1 MPTPLK
7 LAPLCAIAGIALASG
22 SAAALEPLEP
32 SLVDG
37 TGSCPAP
44 PSVNRAFAELLSE
57 QARLLLPPKA
67 RITVDDRGGVFTVS
81 VTAEGKNASRAYA
94 DAERDCERRVRF
106 AAVFAVTTLR
116 PPELALA
123 AEPPADEPPKVGR
136 RKPRPAPPPPPPPRR
151 PAEPTPSV
159 RLELGAFGEIGV
171 HLAEPSHASSWGG
184 ELRAALGRGAYA
196 MTLGVAYV
204 PQAKLTAPELD
215 VDLARVGASVGAR
228 AAMLEKPLAL
238 ALDAALVGVLERFEG
253 TGLYAP
259 ARESAFELGFRAGLV
274 AALRRARGVHP
285 FAGLHVAY
293 FPSPR
298 EIITAPRGV
307 VAHTP
312 LLWTGATLGVALGL

>member
-7 LAPLCAIAGIALASG
+7 LAPVCAIAGIALASG
-22 SAAALEPLEP
+22 SAAAVEPLEP
-32 SLVDG
+32 TVVDG

-44 PSVNRAFAELLSE
+44 SSVNRALAELLSE
-57 QARLLLPPKA
+57 QARRALPPKA

-106 AAVFAVTTLR
+106 AAVFAVTTLL

-123 AEPPADEPPKVGR
+123 AEPPKSKRKKPP
-136 RKPRPAPPPPPPPRR
+136 PAPPPPPPPPKR
-151 PAEPTPSV
+151 PAEPPPTV

-171 HLAEPSHASSWGG
+171 HLAEPSHAWSWGG
-184 ELRAALGRGAYA
+184 EVRAALGRGAYA
-196 MTLGVAYV
+196 GTLGIAYA
-204 PQAKLTAPELD
+204 PESKLTARELD
-215 VDLARVGASVGAR
+215 VDLARVGASAGAR
-228 AAMLEKPLAL
+228 AALLEKPLAL
-238 ALDAALVGVLERFEG
+238 ALDVALVGVLERFEG
-253 TGLYAP
+253 KGLYAP
-259 ARESAFELGFRAGLV
+259 ARDSAFELGFRAGLV
-274 AALRRARGVHP
+274 AALRRARGVQP
-285 FAGLHVAY
+285 FAGIHVAC

-298 EIITAPRGV
+298 EITAAPRGV

>member
-1 MPTPLK
+1 MPKLLK
-7 LAPLCAIAGIALASG
+7 LAPPCAIAGIALVSG

-44 PSVNRAFAELLSE
+44 AAVNRAFAELLSE
-57 QARLLLPPKA
+57 QARRALPPKA

-94 DAERDCERRVRF
+94 DADRDCERRVRF
-106 AAVFAVTTLR
+106 AAVFAVTTLL

-123 AEPPADEPPKVGR
+123 AEPPVDEPPKVGGK
-136 RKPRPAPPPPPPPRR
+136 KPRPAAPPPPRGAAGR
-151 PAEPTPSV
+151 PPSV
-159 RLELGAFGEIGV
+159 RLELGVSGEIGV
-171 HLAEPSHASSWGG
+171 HLAEASHATSWGG
-184 ELRAALGRGAYA
+184 ELRAALGGGAYA
-196 MTLGVAYV
+196 MTLGITYA

-215 VDLARVGASVGAR
+215 VDLARVGASAGAR
-228 AAMLEKPLAL
+228 AAVLQKPLAL
-238 ALDAALVGVLERFEG
+238 ALDAGLVGVLERFEG

-274 AALRRARGVHP
+274 AALRRARGVQP
-285 FAGLHVAY
+285 FAGIHVAY

-307 VAHTP
+307 VAHAP